1 MKIHAVQGDITE
13 AKVAAIVNAANPVMR
28 GGGGVDG
35 EIHRVAGLGL
45 RIECEVKY
53 PHGCPVGMA
62 RITGGHNLPAAK
74 YVIHTVGPD
83 MREYD
88 SSIGGH
94 LLSLCYCSSV
104 RLASAHGITSIA
116 FPAISTGVYGFDKK
130 EAAAIAVKSIA
141 EYAMPGL
148 KDVYL
153 YAFTEHDHAIIQT
166 AINVYTNRGWVVV
179 N

>member
-1 MKIHAVQGDITE
+1 MKIHAVQGDITK
-13 AKVAAIVNAANPVMR
+13 AKVDAIVNAANPVMR

-35 EIHRVAGLGL
+35 AIHKAAGIGL
-45 RIECEVKY
+45 MVECMNKY

-62 RITGGHNLPAAK
+62 RITGGHRLPAK

-94 LLSLCYCSSV
+94 LLSLCYYSSV
-104 RLASAHGITSIA
+104 RLAPANDIHSMA
-116 FPAISTGVYGFDKK
+116 FPAISTGVYGFDPK
-130 EAAAIAVKSIA
+130 EAAAVAVKSIS
-141 EYAMPGL
+141 EYALAGL
-148 KDVYL
+148 MDVYL
-153 YAFTEHDHAIIQT
+153 YAFSDADLAIIQT
-166 AINVYTNRGWVVV
+166 AINVYTNNGQVVV

>member
-1 MKIHAVQGDITE
+1 MKIHAVQGDITTAE
-13 AKVAAIVNAANPVMR
+13 VDAIVNAANPVMR

-35 EIHRVAGLGL
+35 AIHRAAGLGL
-45 RIECEVKY
+45 RIECEVNH

-62 RITGGHNLPAAK
+62 RITEGYNLPAK

-94 LLSLCYCSSV
+94 LLSLCYRSSV
-104 RLASAHGITSIA
+104 RLAPSFDIHSMA
-116 FPAISTGVYGFDKK
+116 FPAISTGVYGFDPKD
-130 EAAAIAVKSIA
+130 AAATAVIAIS
-141 EYAMPGL
+141 EYALAGL
-148 KDVYL
+148 MDVYL
-153 YAFTEHDHAIIQT
+153 YAFSDSDLAIIQG
-166 AINVYTNRGWVVV
+166 AINVYTNNGQVVV

>member
-1 MKIHAVQGDITE
+1 MKIHAIQGDITE
-13 AKVAAIVNAANPVMR
+13 AKVDAIVNAANPVLR

-35 EIHRVAGLGL
+35 AIHRAAGIGL
-45 RIECEVKY
+45 MVECMNKY

-62 RITGGHNLPAAK
+62 RITDGHRLPAK

-94 LLSLCYCSSV
+94 LLSLCYKSSV
-104 RLASAHGITSIA
+104 RLASVHDITSIA
-116 FPAISTGVYGFDKK
+116 FPAISTGVYGFDL
-130 EAAAIAVKSIA
+130 EDAAAIAVVAIR
-141 EYAMPGL
+141 EYALAGL
-148 KDVYL
+148 MDVYL
-153 YAFTEHDHAIIQT
+153 YAFTEHDHAIIQKT
-166 AINVYTNRGWVVV
+166 INVYTDRGFVVV